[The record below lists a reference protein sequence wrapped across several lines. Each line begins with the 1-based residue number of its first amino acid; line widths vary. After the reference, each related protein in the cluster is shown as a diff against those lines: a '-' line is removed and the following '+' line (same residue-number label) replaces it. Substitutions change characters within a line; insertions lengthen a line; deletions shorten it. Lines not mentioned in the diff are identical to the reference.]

1 MAMTPVTQ
9 AEFEEMIN
17 DALDTIPEEFARHM
31 TNMVVLA
38 RDFNYD
44 NPTLLGLFEGVPLP
58 EKHAN
63 HTGFLPDAVFVY
75 KNALE
80 AMCSDEEE
88 LRREV
93 RVTVLHE
100 VGHYFGLEEHEL
112 HELGWG

>member
-1 MAMTPVTQ
+1 MMTPVTQ
-9 AEFEEMIN
+9 EEFEAMIN
-17 DALDTIPEEFARHM
+17 DALDAIPDEFAKHM

-38 RDFNYD
+38 RDFND
-44 NPTLLGLFEGVPLP
+44 DDPTLLGLFEGVPLT
-58 EKHAN
+58 EQHSN

-80 AMCSDEEE
+80 AMCSDSDE
-88 LRREV
+88 LREEV
-93 RVTVLHE
+93 RITVLHE

>member
-1 MAMTPVTQ
+1 MTPVTQ
-9 AEFEEMIN
+9 EEFEAMIN
-17 DALDTIPEEFARHM
+17 DALDTIPDEFAKHM

-38 RDFNYD
+38 RDFND
-44 NPTLLGLFEGVPLP
+44 DDPTLLGLFEGVPLT
-58 EKHAN
+58 EQHSN

-80 AMCSDEEE
+80 AMCSDSDE
-88 LRREV
+88 LREEV
-93 RVTVLHE
+93 KITVLHE

>member
-1 MAMTPVTQ
+1 MTPVTQ
-9 AEFEEMIN
+9 EEFEAMIN

-38 RDFNYD
+38 RNVNED
-44 NPTLLGLFEGVPLP
+44 NPELLGLFSGVPLP
-58 EKHAN
+58 EQHAN
-63 HTGFLPDAVFVY
+63 HTGFLPDAVFIY
-75 KNALE
+75 KDTLE
-80 AMCSDEEE
+80 AMCTNEEQ
-88 LRREV
+88 LREEV